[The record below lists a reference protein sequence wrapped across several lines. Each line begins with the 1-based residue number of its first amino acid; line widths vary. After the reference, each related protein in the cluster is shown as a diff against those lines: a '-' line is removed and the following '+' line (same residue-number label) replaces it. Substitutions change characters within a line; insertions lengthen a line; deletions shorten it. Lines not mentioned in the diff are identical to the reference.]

1 MSEELNKEDLEKL
14 TVDELKALM
23 GENELEVKS
32 SYKKA
37 DLITVLMGG
46 EIEEVKELNKDGFI
60 PGQPVTRE
68 QVREAEAK
76 RK

>member
-1 MSEELNKEDLEKL
+1 MAEK
-14 TVDELKALM
+14 K
-23 GENELEVKS
+23 EVK
-32 SYKKA
+32 K
-37 DLITVLMGG
+37 
-46 EIEEVKELNKDGFI
+46 NKDGFI